1 MKIIHFYHFD
11 SDPRFLPF
19 LLYVR
24 WKSGVT
30 FVRRCFRD
38 VLVIRCN
45 NILVLLLQTLANNAI
60 YGIAIGVGLA
70 FPILVIATGNIIT
83 GFLATL
89 SMVSSTVCV
98 IGVVTLGG
106 WKLGVSFDGNLGKVS
121 CFEAYSKFT
130 SSCFLKN
137 KQQQQ

>member
-1 MKIIHFYHFD
+1 M
-11 SDPRFLPF
+11 R
-19 LLYVR
+19 
-24 WKSGVT
+24 
-30 FVRRCFRD
+30 

-106 WKLGVSFDGNLGKVS
+106 WKLGVRFV
-121 CFEAYSKFT
+121 F
-130 SSCFLKN
+130 
-137 KQQQQ
+137 